1 MCRKFVFKIALR
13 NYSFL
18 RFCMMKFEC
27 KQITFGAKNVIF

>member
-27 KQITFGAKNVIF
+27 KQIAFGAKNVIF